1 MGERA
6 GAHGLGAG
14 ILVLGGGEGLPV
26 TSPQGD
32 IEIGFRPGSL
42 GTGSTIKQF
51 IIVNTFHLW
60 CRTTFPLAIQES
72 EKSYKFLFSLCYERL
87 C

>member
-6 GAHGLGAG
+6 GVHGLGAG

-42 GTGSTIKQF
+42 GTGVGVVGRGGCK
-51 IIVNTFHLW
+51 
-60 CRTTFPLAIQES
+60 
-72 EKSYKFLFSLCYERL
+72 KKG
-87 C
+87 